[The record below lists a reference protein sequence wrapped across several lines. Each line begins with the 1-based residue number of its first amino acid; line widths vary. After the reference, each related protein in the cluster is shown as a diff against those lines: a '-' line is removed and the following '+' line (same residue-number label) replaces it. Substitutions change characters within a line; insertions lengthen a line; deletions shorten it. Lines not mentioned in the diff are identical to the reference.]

1 VQDASSDAHWRRRV
15 DWREGKLQEE
25 LPELDLSL
33 FSLDEFVQFLFDRE
47 LVPEKEL
54 FDYFRSDPRGSKFDG
69 VVASS
74 PNTLVDH
81 LTQVF
86 SSFGQIAGKCS
97 LALIDQTVWG
107 MIGPSL
113 NLSRYFFDSTVPLSK
128 RVECI
133 SAIYHVF
140 GDYVS
145 KHDGEFSSELSGFDM
160 WWDLV
165 LDEFWLP
172 PRSARSGEHEI
183 SHLDD
188 DSRALLDAMFE
199 TLTRILDLPDH
210 ESQKS
215 ALHGLG
221 HLHHPGVR
229 SVVQSFIDAKHPGF
243 SPKWLEQCRDCDV
256 P

>member
-1 VQDASSDAHWRRRV
+1 VQRQ
-15 DWREGKLQEE
+15 EGKLQED
-25 LPELDLSL
+25 LPDLDLSS
-33 FSLDEFVQFLFDRE
+33 FSFDEFVRFLFDRE

-54 FDYFRSDPRGSKFDG
+54 FDYFRSDTRGMRFDR

-74 PNTLVDH
+74 PTALVDN
-81 LTQVF
+81 LTQLF
-86 SSFGQIAGKCS
+86 SAFDEIAGKHS
-97 LALIDQTVWG
+97 LPLVDQTVWA

-128 RVECI
+128 RLTCI
-133 SAIYHVF
+133 SSIYHVF

-145 KHDGEFSSELSGFDM
+145 KHDGEFTSDLSGFDM

-172 PRSARSGEHEI
+172 PRSSRSGEYEI
-183 SHLDD
+183 SRLDD
-188 DSRALLDAMFE
+188 DSRALLEVMFE
-199 TLTRILDLPDH
+199 TLTRILGLPDR
-210 ESQKS
+210 ESEKS

-229 SVVQSFIDAKHPGF
+229 SVVQFFIDAKHPGF
-243 SPKWLEQCRDCDV
+243 SLKWLEQCRDGDV
-256 P
+256 L